1 MRPLKLHTK
10 TTLVASAITL
20 AVLGVVLALVSV
32 RVADRVREEQK
43 ALSTAQ
49 VQALAAQISQM
60 PAPRDLEELAHMATY
75 AHGARPD
82 AVTVRVWERVG
93 GVFKEVVASAGSEPA
108 EEIPEETKAAL
119 RSGMTSKTVTPRVDA
134 NNSRYRVFA
143 PITENG
149 RVSGAVEI
157 VERLDSAPTIAWE
170 YGRSAIWLGLLA
182 VVLITL
188 GFLLLFRQTIYRP
201 VERLLDAMARARAGN
216 LEARAPVFAPNEI
229 GILAREYNSLIAR
242 LREMTEERE
251 RQKELLQERVT
262 TATAELAERN
272 VQLEEANLELWRT
285 ARRLTELE
293 RLAAAGQTAA
303 QFAHEVGT
311 PLNLISG
318 HVQLLL
324 MSGAHADTPATRERL
339 STISAQ
345 IERIERIVRRMLD
358 RTRPETG
365 ELESLDLNAL
375 LRRTFDATTPTLDA
389 KGVRLEAVL
398 AEDLPAVRGDAD
410 RLQQVF
416 INLIN
421 NALDAMP
428 DGGELRITTFAE
440 DGDDVPAAA
449 SSDGNETVG
458 SATNADGNV
467 ETNGTGV
474 AASHEA
480 DGAVRVVVD
489 FADTGCGMTDE
500 VRARIFDPLYTTKAR
515 GRGTGLGLVVVSQ
528 VVGDHGGSIEVET
541 AHGRGARFR
550 LVFPAARAGV
560 ETEGDGASVDEIN
573 AVSIDKFSGASMD
586 ESDAERNGTGDA
598 ESEREIVASQR
609 VES

>member
-32 RVADRVREEQK
+32 RVAERVQEEQK
-43 ALSTAQ
+43 ALATL
-49 VQALAAQISQM
+49 QADNLAAHISQL
-60 PAPRDLEELAHMATY
+60 PAPRDPEALARA
-75 AHGARPD
+75 AALVHGARPG
-82 AVTVRVWERVG
+82 AVTVRIWERVG
-93 GVFKEVVASAGSEPA
+93 GVFQEVAASAGSEPA

-119 RSGMTSKTVTPRVDA
+119 RSGLPSKSVTTRLDA
-134 NNSRYRVFA
+134 KRSRYRVFA
-143 PITENG
+143 PVTDGG

-157 VERLDSAPTIAWE
+157 VERLDSAPTIAWQ
-170 YGRSAIWLGLLA
+170 YGRSAIWLGLAALA
-182 VVLITL
+182 LITF
-188 GFLLLFRQTIYRP
+188 GFSLLFRQTVYHP
-201 VERLLDAMARARAGN
+201 VERLLAAMARARGGD
-216 LEARAPVFAPNEI
+216 LEARAPEVKHDEI

-242 LREMTEERE
+242 LREMTDERE
-251 RQKELLQERVT
+251 RQKELLQERVNE
-262 TATAELAERN
+262 ATVELAERN
-272 VQLEEANLELWRT
+272 VQLEDANLELWRT

-324 MSGAHADTPATRERL
+324 LAGANADTQSARERL

-358 RTRPETG
+358 RTRPEAI
-365 ELESLDLNAL
+365 EMEVLDLNAL
-375 LRRTFDATTPTLDA
+375 LRRTFDATFPTLDA
-389 KGVRLEAVL
+389 KGVSLEAAL
-398 AEDLPAVRGDAD
+398 ADDLPAVRGDAD

-428 DGGELRITTFAE
+428 QGGHLRVTTFAE
-440 DGDDVPAAA
+440 ERRDNSHGGSSDNGDGVRALKIEAGSVAPSGAEIAAA
-449 SSDGNETVG
+449 G
-458 SATNADGNV
+458 ALR
-467 ETNGTGV
+467 
-474 AASHEA
+474 
-480 DGAVRVVVD
+480 DGARVVVVD

-528 VVGDHGGSIEVET
+528 VVGDHGGHIEVET
-541 AHGRGARFR
+541 SRGRGARFR
-550 LVFPAARAGV
+550 LVLPAVERDADAKQSETV
-560 ETEGDGASVDEIN
+560 ETETV
-573 AVSIDKFSGASMD
+573 VSG
-586 ESDAERNGTGDA
+586 
-598 ESEREIVASQR
+598 
-609 VES
+609 